1 MNWKKALPLV
11 AIVLFGL
18 WSMMLYRDLKVVPG
32 EQKRKDVPD
41 VTLEDVEVQRDISG
55 DLWTLQAERAQRFGE
70 KNNLEVIRVK
80 SSTKNGALWFM
91 DAPKGT
97 VTDDGKVAEL
107 WDVEGRAEKFTH
119 PFSWRG
125 KKAQWDQDGNRW
137 LFPEG
142 LSIEGKD
149 FFAEGASGV
158 VEMSGRVTLE
168 GGAYAR
174 WEDQR

>member
-11 AIVLFGL
+11 VLALSVL
-18 WSMMLYRDLKVVPG
+18 WAVMLYRDLNVTPG
-32 EQKRKDVPD
+32 ERKDKEVPD

-55 DLWTLQAERAQRFGE
+55 DLWTLHAERAQRFGD
-70 KNNLEVIRVK
+70 KNNLELIKVK
-80 SSTKNGALWFM
+80 SVTKDGALWFM
-91 DAPKGT
+91 DAPRGT

-107 WDVEGRAEKFTH
+107 WNVKGRAEKFNP
-119 PFSWRG
+119 PFSWKG
-125 KKAQWDQDGNRW
+125 KKAQWNQEGNCW

-142 LSIEGKD
+142 LSIEGRD
-149 FFAEGASGV
+149 FFAEGSLGV
-158 VEMSGRVTLE
+158 VEMSGKVTLE